1 MFLFGIAYGLGLG
14 LKFQILAGPGMGLVL
29 GYDFYLE
36 ARRIRAK
43 EKPRHWKVEVALG
56 TLRALA
62 LAIGL
67 MVITSWR
74 IGLVVFLLY
83 AVFLSGTYLLGW
95 SPSEKRRLSKHPTFR
110 FVTLWVSALRGLGSA
125 CCYWAALSLVSGMEN
140 HPHPLVSPLRVG
152 LTLGGASYFVGCF
165 SPWVE
170 WWVERLSPRRLAAV
184 GAAFAIIGFLIQALP
199 NWIIL
204 FQ

>member
-36 ARRIRAK
+36 ARRIRARG
-43 EKPRHWKVEVALG
+43 KPRHWTVEVALG

-74 IGLVVFLLY
+74 IGLIVFLLY

-125 CCYWAALSLVSGMEN
+125 GSYWVALSLVSGTES
-140 HPHPLVSPLRVG
+140 HLLVSPLRVG

-170 WWVERLSPRRLAAV
+170 WWVERLSPRRLAAF